1 MDREFLQCLCFV
13 ASVAL
18 VLGGLVGVFMLIN
31 YLEDLGAPVGIIVLI
46 LLIGGSSV
54 LMLCM
59 LSGRKNDGSSTQAGT
74 PTEASISAE
83 PVFVPVTILQITKG
97 EEVVEAV

>member
-1 MDREFLQCLCFV
+1 MGRESLQCLCFV

-18 VLGGLVGVFMLIN
+18 VLGGIVGVFMLMD
-31 YLEDLGAPVGIIVLI
+31 YLGDLGAPVGVLVLI
-46 LLIGGSSV
+46 FLVGVSAALT
-54 LMLCM
+54 LCM
-59 LSGRKNDGSSTQAGT
+59 LSGRKNGSSAQVST

-97 EEVVEAV
+97 GGMEAV